1 MRIRFI
7 AMEFFEKLLAKTG
20 GIYIIIAIAIAQ
32 LLAFVGAVL
41 GTYSIRLNADFTKEQ
56 IQATSGATPFFILLG
71 NLILLWIAWW
81 LTPTARKRLDE
92 WSKGIL
98 RANPKEELLAWRQIT
113 ALTWLY
119 GAIAVIV
126 AYAVDILPTAIYF
139 YETGVTNFDQLVY
152 SLMGGLVSVI
162 GVVILATLIIDRL
175 LLPARLALVPKEF
188 ESQLTGRAGAL
199 LMSKFQV
206 LNLALIAIAILMV
219 GPIGYHQTNLVLYTE
234 IGSQQVLRNL
244 QVQSIMI
251 SLLVLG
257 LGFLLSYFITRSVS
271 DPIKVLIDAFKKVE
285 QGDLSQRAPL
295 LATDELGE
303 VTIHFNRM
311 VTRLEELQDTLEK
324 QVEERTRQL
333 RATNEVGKV
342 ASSILDP
349 EELIKK
355 VVNLITDQFGYYYS
369 AIYMIDTVEKW
380 AELREATGEA
390 GKVLK
395 QNHHRLELTGKS
407 MVSNAIQARK
417 PVIAQV
423 ASEEAQRF
431 TNPLLPYTKS
441 EIALP
446 LMIGDRIL
454 GALNVQSTKEADFG
468 PQDVDTLQNM
478 ASQVAIAI
486 ENARLFQGAQE
497 NLKEMQ
503 AIQQQYLQDA
513 WSNISVPQNELEYEI
528 GDKEG
533 EDTNILQIP
542 LTLREQNLG
551 QISIEGKQPWTHEE
565 RGLVEAVAT
574 QAAIAL
580 ENARLVNESRQI
592 ASRERMIAEINN
604 KIWASATIEG
614 VLQTALRELGRR
626 LDASQASIE
635 LELDDNE

>member
-1 MRIRFI
+1 MKTRLF
-7 AMEFFEKLLAKTG
+7 AAEFFDKLLAKTG
-20 GIYIIIAIAIAQ
+20 GLYIIIVIAAAQ
-32 LLAFVGAVL
+32 LLAFVGAII
-41 GTYSIRLNADFTKEQ
+41 GTYSISLNADFTKEQ
-56 IQATSGATPFFILLG
+56 IQATSWATPFFILLG
-71 NLILLWIAWW
+71 NLILLWISWW

-98 RANPKEELLAWRQIT
+98 RANPKEELIAWRQIT

-119 GAIAVIV
+119 GAIAVVV
-126 AYAVDILPTAIYF
+126 ACAVDILPTAIYF
-139 YETGVTNFDQLVY
+139 YEIGITTFDQLIY

-162 GVVILATLIIDRL
+162 GVVILATLIIDRF

-199 LMSKFQV
+199 LMSKFQI
-206 LNLALIAIAILMV
+206 LNLALIAIAVLLI
-219 GPIGYHQTNLVLYTE
+219 GPIGYHQTYLVLYTE
-234 IGSQQVLRNL
+234 IGSQPILRNL
-244 QVQSIMI
+244 QTQSITV
-251 SLLVLG
+251 SLLALG
-257 LGFLLSYFITRSVS
+257 LGFLLSYFITRSIS
-271 DPIKVLIDAFKKVE
+271 DPIRMLIDTFKKVE

-311 VTRLEELQDTLEK
+311 VTRLEELQGTLEK

-333 RATNEVGKV
+333 KATNEVGKV

-369 AIYMIDTVEKW
+369 AIYMIDAGEKW
-380 AELREATGEA
+380 AELHEATGEA
-390 GKVLK
+390 GNVLK
-395 QNHHRLELTGKS
+395 QNHHRLELNGKS
-407 MVSNAIQARK
+407 MVSNAIQGRK
-417 PVIAQV
+417 PIIAQV

-431 TNPLLPYTKS
+431 ANPLLPYTKS

-454 GALNVQSTKEADFG
+454 GALDVQSTKEADFRT
-468 PQDVDTLQNM
+468 QDVETLQNM

-486 ENARLFQGAQE
+486 ENARLFQDAQK
-497 NLKEMQ
+497 NLKEMR

-513 WSNISVPQNELEYEI
+513 WSNISVPQSELEYKI
-528 GDKEG
+528 GDSES
-533 EDTNILQIP
+533 EDINTLQIP
-542 LTLREQNLG
+542 LTLREYNLG
-551 QISIEGKQPWTHEE
+551 QISIEGKQSWTQEE
-565 RGLVEAVAT
+565 RNLVEAVAT

-614 VLQTALRELGRR
+614 ILQTALRELGRR
-626 LDASQASIE
+626 LDASQAAIE
-635 LELDDNE
+635 LEVDNNP